1 MNDTG
6 QHSAA
11 QATTARGGIWVFDPV
26 AVEAAAQ
33 DLAQMSGSMVAV
45 TGAIDDVTSGARA
58 ARDWPSCPP
67 YHARPACA
75 PDTRAATRTLL
86 QGWSKT

>member
-11 QATTARGGIWVFDPV
+11 QATTARGGIRVFDPV
-26 AVEAAAQ
+26 AVEAAQ
-33 DLAQMSGSMVAV
+33 DLAQMSGSVVAV
-45 TGAIDDVTSGARA
+45 TGAIDGVTSGARVV
-58 ARDWPSCPP
+58 RDWPSCPP
-67 YHARPACA
+67 YHVRPTCA